1 MMQYPYQPMMQ
12 QIQPQNNGF
21 IMVRNEMEAR
31 NYPVGY
37 GNSVTFKDE
46 SAPFVYTKTMG
57 YSQLQ
62 PPVFEK
68 YRLVKEEVEEVQK
81 EANLSEISALKED
94 ISKLWNEIDAL
105 KNNKKRK
112 KENIED
118 ESA

>member
-1 MMQYPYQPMMQ
+1 MQYPYQPMIQQ
-12 QIQPQNNGF
+12 QIQPQANGF

-31 NYPVGY
+31 NYPVGF

-62 PPVFEK
+62 PLVFEK
-68 YRLVKEEVEEVQK
+68 YRLVKEEVDETQK
-81 EANLSEISALKED
+81 EANLSEISALKEE
-94 ISKLWNEIDAL
+94 IGRLWTEIDAL
-105 KNNKKRK
+105 KSNKKRK
-112 KENIED
+112 KETDD